1 MGIGDG
7 TPGKIIDPKLTTVH
21 FFYKTSGMEAASM
34 LVDLM
39 ESESGIK
46 KEIKMG
52 CEIVL
57 RKSQRNSQ

>member
-1 MGIGDG
+1 
-7 TPGKIIDPKLTTVH
+7 
-21 FFYKTSGMEAASM
+21 M

-57 RKSQRNSQ
+57 RKSHRNSQ